1 MGLMQPPMAEAAAT
15 EEPDS
20 APNSM
25 LPRMLA
31 CAMEPGILPTNSWA
45 KLTRRLAIPPLFMM
59 LPARMKRGTA
69 SREKDSTPE
78 FIFCMVIKVIWSQDR
93 VDMAVTMEETTMLME
108 MGTPKNSST
117 PNTAKRITVVSVML
131 IVLCPP

>member
-1 MGLMQPPMAEAAAT
+1 
-15 EEPDS
+15 
-20 APNSM
+20 
-25 LPRMLA
+25 
-31 CAMEPGILPTNSWA
+31 
-45 KLTRRLAIPPLFMM
+45 MM
-59 LPARMKRGTA
+59 FPARINRGMA
-69 SREKDSTPE
+69 RREKLSTPL

-117 PNTAKRITVVSVML
+117 PNTAKRRTVVSVML

>member
-1 MGLMQPPMAEAAAT
+1 
-15 EEPDS
+15 
-20 APNSM
+20 
-25 LPRMLA
+25 
-31 CAMEPGILPTNSWA
+31 
-45 KLTRRLAIPPLFMM
+45 
-59 LPARMKRGTA
+59 
-69 SREKDSTPE
+69 
-78 FIFCMVIKVIWSQDR
+78 MVIKVIWSQDR

>member
-1 MGLMQPPMAEAAAT
+1 
-15 EEPDS
+15 
-20 APNSM
+20 
-25 LPRMLA
+25 
-31 CAMEPGILPTNSWA
+31 
-45 KLTRRLAIPPLFMM
+45 M

-69 SREKDSTPE
+69 SRENDSTPE